1 MRSCRDWG
9 WGGWDMGSVWG
20 PSGGLPMVQFVFFG
34 LICDARDLF
43 VLISVIGFIRKG
55 ANYKF
60 TTAYKL
66 KLHRRLR
73 NSFGALSV
81 KQICFKCPVTKLWR
95 NGQRRELHKSSIFF
109 ALQQFLLLKLLFVVS
124 LSPINSLLLFG
135 LLGHVRRGHSDE
147 LYSTHA
153 SRVNSGSLKRITILS
168 CQM

>member
-1 MRSCRDWG
+1 
-9 WGGWDMGSVWG
+9 MGSVWG
-20 PSGGLPMVQFVFFG
+20 PSRGLPMVQFVFFG

-81 KQICFKCPVTKLWR
+81 KQICFKCPVHFCDKTLKKWPKTR
-95 NGQRRELHKSSIFF
+95 ITQVIHFFF
-109 ALQQFLLLKLLFVVS
+109 ALQQFLFLKLLFVVS

-153 SRVNSGSLKRITILS
+153 SRINSGSLKRITILS